1 MRALAIVLI
10 VLGCLGLLWGGIT
23 FTRSEKVVDLGPIEI
38 RKDTKSNIPIPPIL
52 GLVGVAAGLVLLTR
66 SK

>member
-1 MRALAIVLI
+1 MRTLAVVLI
-10 VLGCLGLLWGGIT
+10 ILGCLGLLWGGIN
-23 FTRSEKVVDLGPIEI
+23 FTRSEKVVDLGPIEV

-66 SK
+66 SR

>member
-10 VLGCLGLLWGGIT
+10 VLGCLGLLWGGIN